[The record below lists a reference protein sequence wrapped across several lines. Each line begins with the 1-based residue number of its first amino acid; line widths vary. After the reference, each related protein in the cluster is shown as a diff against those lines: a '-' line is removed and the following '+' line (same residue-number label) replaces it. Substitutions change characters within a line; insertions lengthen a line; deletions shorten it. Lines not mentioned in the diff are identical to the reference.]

1 MLLEY
6 LTIHITC
13 TANVANRM
21 ETVSGNERT
30 ENWYLSCRHYH
41 YILRSGS
48 IIITI
53 QREKSNLSLSA
64 HSTQLLKKRWFIL
77 TVFLLTIAAH
87 MELLNENP
95 YCNAKNNMVSLC
107 LCFT

>member
-6 LTIHITC
+6 LTIHWHITC
-13 TANVANRM
+13 TGNVASRM
-21 ETVSGNERT
+21 ETLSGNERT

-41 YILRSGS
+41 YILRSGF

-64 HSTQLLKKRWFIL
+64 HSARLSTKKTRWFML
-77 TVFLLTIAAH
+77 TVAAQ
-87 MELLNENP
+87 MDLLNESP

-107 LCFT
+107 LCFTR